1 MGYMRRN
8 MKPWWSILTIILLST
23 SSVSYSAIGTVTE
36 QLNTPPSIQR
46 KSQSL
51 TGAKGTGVEMADAI
65 KTAQGKVGITFEDN
79 TKVQVNENSRL
90 VIDDFVYDPKKPA
103 AGKLALNM
111 AQGTVRYASGA
122 IAHNNPSKV
131 AINTPTATIA
141 VRGTDFTATVD
152 ELGRSTVILLPS
164 CPNDRSTR
172 NARDIELNCKTGEI
186 EVITDVGSVIL
197 NQPFQA
203 TKVESRSLSP
213 SKPVIL
219 SLSENAISN
228 MLIVSPP
235 KELNQD
241 DKDQQKKLMRS
252 ALDVDF
258 LKEQGLTN
266 ALDAQAKEIFQDKL
280 SRNFLDQDFLANI
293 LDILDAQMKSQLNL
307 LNTTSN
313 KLLPDYNALTGITVE
328 LDEPKITLCRDTGS
342 DIQCVTTPTRQSST
356 IYQTQ
361 GSLDFKNRINSG
373 GGTTI
378 TLIQK

>member
-1 MGYMRRN
+1 
-8 MKPWWSILTIILLST
+8 MKPWLFILTIILLGT
-23 SSVSYSAIGTVTE
+23 YELCYSAIGTVTE
-36 QLNTPPSIQR
+36 QINTPPSIQR
-46 KSQSL
+46 KAQSL
-51 TGAKGTGVEMADAI
+51 TGSKGTGVEMNDAV

-79 TKVQVNENSRL
+79 TKVQVNENSKL
-90 VIDDFVYDPKKPA
+90 IIDDFVYDPKKPG

-172 NARDIELNCKTGEI
+172 NVRDIELNCKTGEI
-186 EVITDVGSVIL
+186 EVITDAGSVIL

-203 TKVESRSLSP
+203 TKVDSRSTLP
-213 SKPVIL
+213 QKPVIL
-219 SLSENAISN
+219 NLSENAINN
-228 MLIVSPP
+228 MLIVAPP

-241 DKDQQKKLMRS
+241 DKEQQKKLMKS
-252 ALDVDF
+252 ALDIDF

-266 ALDAQAKEIFQDKL
+266 ALDAQQKEIFQDKL
-280 SRNFLDQDFLANI
+280 SRNFLDQDFLANV
-293 LDILDAQMKSQLNL
+293 LDIIDAQMKSQLNL
-307 LNTTSN
+307 LNTT
-313 KLLPDYNALTGITVE
+313 KGGLLPDYIATSGITVE
-328 LDEPKITLCRDTGS
+328 VDEPKVTLCRDTGS
-342 DIQCVTTPTRQSST
+342 DIQCVSTPTRQSST

-361 GSLDFKNRINSG
+361 GSLEFKNRVNSG
-373 GGTTI
+373 GGTII

>member
-1 MGYMRRN
+1 
-8 MKPWWSILTIILLST
+8 MKPWLFILTIILLGT
-23 SSVSYSAIGTVTE
+23 YKICYSAIGTVTE
-36 QLNTPPSIQR
+36 QINTPPSIQR
-46 KSQSL
+46 KAQNL
-51 TGAKGTGVEMADAI
+51 TGSKGTGVEMNDAV

-79 TKVQVNENSRL
+79 TKVQVNENSKL
-90 VIDDFVYDPKKPA
+90 IIDDFVYDPKKPA

-164 CPNDRSTR
+164 CPNDRNTR
-172 NARDIELNCKTGEI
+172 NVRDIELNCKTGEI
-186 EVITDVGSVIL
+186 EVITDAGSVIL

-203 TKVESRSLSP
+203 TKVESRGLLP

-228 MLIVSPP
+228 MLIVAPP
-235 KELNQD
+235 KELNQE
-241 DKDQQKKLMRS
+241 DKDQQKKLMKS

-258 LKEQGLTN
+258 LKEQGLAN
-266 ALDAQAKEIFQDKL
+266 ALDAQQKEIYQDRL
-280 SRNFLDQDFLANI
+280 SRNFLDQDFLANV
-293 LDILDAQMKSQLNL
+293 LDILDAQMKSQINL
-307 LNTTSN
+307 LNTT
-313 KLLPDYNALTGITVE
+313 KGGLLPDYVATSGITVE
-328 LDEPKITLCRDTGS
+328 LDEPKVTLCRDSGS
-342 DIQCVTTPTRQSST
+342 DIQCVTTPTRQNST

-361 GSLDFKNRINSG
+361 GSLDFKNRVNSG
-373 GGTTI
+373 GGTVI